1 MQIKEYKGIK
11 QHYFTEFDIRKKT
24 TLRADST
31 FMSATTIRLATQED
45 APTIALLGRITFTE
59 TFGHLFEKPK
69 DLADYLE
76 RTFAVAKIESSLE
89 KTHNVFWLAH
99 VDRLPVGFAKLKLHS
114 QAPFQAAVNSCQLQK
129 IYVLRDFLALK
140 IGTALQD
147 RLLQKAKALGF
158 ENVWL
163 SVLKSNERAIRF
175 YHKNGFE
182 PIGEHDFQIGSQGFD
197 FSAMAKTL

>member
-1 MQIKEYKGIK
+1 
-11 QHYFTEFDIRKKT
+11 
-24 TLRADST
+24 
-31 FMSATTIRLATQED
+31 MSATTIRLASQED

-59 TFGHLFEKPK
+59 TFGDLFKK
-69 DLADYLE
+69 QADLAHYLD
-76 RTFAVAKIESSLE
+76 RTFSVAKIESSLQ
-89 KTHNVFWLAH
+89 KSHNVFWLAH

-114 QAPFQAAVNSCQLQK
+114 QAPFQAATNSCQLQK

-147 RLLQKAKALGF
+147 RLLQKAKELGF
-158 ENVWL
+158 ESVWL

-175 YHKNGFE
+175 YQKNGFE

-197 FSAMAKTL
+197 FSAMAKNL